1 MPDIPEYENVK
12 ENLENIMNIDAPTE
26 RAITMMLYLMRSQ
39 LYNDGNK
46 RTAQLVANKIMIEN
60 GCGIISIPKEHISGF
75 SKELIDFYET
85 DDYES
90 IMEYVYNNCITGMEP
105 VKDISV
111 DKNYEEIEL

>member
-1 MPDIPEYENVK
+1 
-12 ENLENIMNIDAPTE
+12 
-26 RAITMMLYLMRSQ
+26 MMLYLMRSQ

-60 GCGIISIPKEHISGF
+60 GCGIISIPKDYISSF

-85 DDYES
+85 NNYES

-105 VKDISV
+105 IEDMTV
-111 DKNYEEIEL
+111 DDFDYDEEIGL